1 MRAIY
6 GFRVYGRAR
15 KPIRANPEHVLALWA
30 EGQSTYEIRWS
41 LLRQDGLAVSE
52 AEIANFIAA
61 YRDANHQTQ
70 VAA

>member
-6 GFRVYGRAR
+6 GFRAYGRAR
-15 KPIRANPEHVLALWA
+15 TPVRIDPDLVLSRWA
-30 EGQSTYEIRWS
+30 KGQSTYDIRWS
-41 LLRQDGLAVSE
+41 LLREDRLSVSE

-61 YRDANHQTQ
+61 YRDARHETQ